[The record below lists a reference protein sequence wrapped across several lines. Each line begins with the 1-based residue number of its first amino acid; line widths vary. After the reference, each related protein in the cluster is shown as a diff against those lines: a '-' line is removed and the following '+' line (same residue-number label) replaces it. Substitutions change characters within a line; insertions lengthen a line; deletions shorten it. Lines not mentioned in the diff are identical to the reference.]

1 MHEAAFEF
9 IERITDL
16 DAVEAIIAAFR
27 LAAGRFGFSTF
38 ALGELPKPRSAR
50 LPKFFVSIW
59 PQDWVETYTGEKLAQ
74 SDACIAHARQGQLPA
89 MWSELREFHRDDPA
103 VAKIFDL
110 TADHG
115 WPDGLAIPVHG
126 PRGYHGLVAIGGE
139 TDDLSARDRTAL
151 HLMGLY
157 LHNRLRELIDP
168 DDPAVE
174 APRLT
179 EGEVECIHWLVEGK
193 SDWEIGEI
201 LNIAEST
208 AHWRIENA
216 KRKFGVKTRAQLTA
230 LAVRNGVVTP

>member
-1 MHEAAFEF
+1 
-9 IERITDL
+9 
-16 DAVEAIIAAFR
+16 
-27 LAAGRFGFSTF
+27 
-38 ALGELPKPRSAR
+38 
-50 LPKFFVSIW
+50 
-59 PQDWVETYTGEKLAQ
+59 
-74 SDACIAHARQGQLPA
+74 